1 MKHIYILILVTTL
14 LTSCLEKKDPIEVKQ
29 LDTKEIVTILPNLKN
44 THIKDSLVLS
54 LPTEFQITMDSSVD
68 YVVWLYRIDNR
79 TLRDGSFDYQVYQ
92 KQNKR
97 KVIYQ
102 LDSDKSLID
111 KPIDI
116 IIKERNHLIS
126 KVDALKLLRKYN
138 QNRSLDNLKF
148 GDTIKL
154 VTYDKFRNENK
165 TLINNFE
172 KIPDSIHFK
181 AVRGTKENFY
191 VVKKINW

>member
-1 MKHIYILILVTTL
+1 MKLNFILALTTTL
-14 LTSCLEKKDPIEVKQ
+14 LISCQEKKALEIKQ
-29 LDTKEIVTILPNLKN
+29 LATKEIVTILPSLKN
-44 THIKDSLVLS
+44 PLIKDSVVLS
-54 LPTEFQITMDSSVD
+54 IPSEFQITMDSSVD
-68 YVVWLYRIDNR
+68 YVIWLYRVDNR
-79 TLRDGSFDYQVYQ
+79 TLRDGSFDYQVYK
-92 KQNKR
+92 KQNKT
-97 KVIYQ
+97 KVIYK

-126 KVDALKLLRKYN
+126 KIDARKLLRKYN
-138 QNRSLDNLKF
+138 QDRSLDNLKF

-165 TLINNFE
+165 ALINDFE
-172 KIPDSIHFK
+172 KINDSIHFK
-181 AVRGTKENFY
+181 AIRGEKENFY